1 MSQTNLEMI
10 LKSQRYTVHDS
21 SSIENGLRIDGFT
34 SNDVTVCMTL
44 EKLHHIIWCQ
54 LPHPLCKSFDVMSII
69 PYRYS
74 NLMHITFVVI
84 SKIKVLYLI
93 SNTVLRKEIFKF
105 WSLSQF
111 YNVEFILKHSSGSH
125 VICSCN
131 MPPRYHQE
139 NYGQILSFII

>member
-10 LKSQRYTVHDS
+10 LKSQRYTVHYS

-34 SNDVTVCMTL
+34 SNDVTLCMTL
-44 EKLHHIIWCQ
+44 GKLHHIIWCQ
-54 LPHPLCKSFDVMSII
+54 LPHPLCKSFDVTSKI

-74 NLMHITFVVI
+74 NLVHTTFVVI

-105 WSLSQF
+105 WYLGQF
-111 YNVEFILKHSSGSH
+111 YNMKFILKHSSGYH
-125 VICSCN
+125 VICNCN
-131 MPPRYHQE
+131 MPQRYHQE
-139 NYGQILSFII
+139 NYGQILQFII